1 MQSIIQC
8 QTCDPNE
15 AKMITDN
22 EAGEVICSKCG
33 IVAARS
39 IEYTKKIWNTADDEH
54 LNTSNGYPSSL
65 ARHDKGLSTTIA
77 RTQRDSTGHIID
89 SRMQVRFNRLRNWD
103 RRSQIHKSSRNL
115 SIAFRQLDALKDK
128 LNLPPAVIEK
138 AAYIYRKVQEDGLV
152 KGRKINTVLGAS
164 LYVACRE
171 FSIPRTIMEVINAN
185 NGKYNETSRVYRQ
198 IVLHLDQ
205 KIPQQNIYQ
214 LIEKVGRNA
223 DLDERNIRMALQLM
237 KRLEIT
243 GFSAGR
249 DPMGIAGAIIYIS
262 LPYSNKKNMKKGI
275 TQKQISDA
283 AGVSE
288 VTIRAVA
295 KQISKKLRLE

>member
-1 MQSIIQC
+1 
-8 QTCDPNE
+8 
-15 AKMITDN
+15 
-22 EAGEVICSKCG
+22 
-33 IVAARS
+33 
-39 IEYTKKIWNTADDEH
+39 
-54 LNTSNGYPSSL
+54 
-65 ARHDKGLSTTIA
+65 
-77 RTQRDSTGHIID
+77 
-89 SRMQVRFNRLRNWD
+89 
-103 RRSQIHKSSRNL
+103 
-115 SIAFRQLDALKDK
+115 
-128 LNLPPAVIEK
+128 
-138 AAYIYRKVQEDGLV
+138 
-152 KGRKINTVLGAS
+152 
-164 LYVACRE
+164 
-171 FSIPRTIMEVINAN
+171 MEVINAN

-223 DLDERNIRMALQLM
+223 DLEERNIRMALQLM

-262 LPYSNKKNMKKGI
+262 LPYSNKKSMKKGI

-295 KQISKKLRLE
+295 KEISKKLRLE